1 MSGEVIE
8 LLNGLDVLE
17 NDIFKNMLE
26 HEDEI
31 IRGIEL
37 VRYIVKKINL
47 EQVDNEFK
55 KQLLFNIRKYQ
66 KNLLEKNIVMDE
78 YMMYG
83 IDKSLLMVDIMIGS
97 NNSYSD
103 KKIKIKKHNK

>member
-1 MSGEVIE
+1 MSSEVIE

-83 IDKSLLMVDIMIGS
+83 IDKSLLMVDVMI
-97 NNSYSD
+97 NSKESYYSRVRKV
-103 KKIKIKKHNK
+103 KKA